1 MSNSQRTV
9 DCRLNWSTEKI
20 SRSFPS
26 PKEINY
32 VRQAK
37 HSRIASYVIDTN
49 QSGYT
54 VVWSQGVVRQ
64 FIRYIVVMGEL
75 IGRRYHPA

>member
-1 MSNSQRTV
+1 MSSSGRTV
-9 DCRLNWSTEKI
+9 DCRLNREDQPIIPLSKRDD
-20 SRSFPS
+20 S
-26 PKEINY
+26 